1 MTEREK
7 MIQILYKAASEGVAK
22 LIKNGLAF
30 TVMAGAIAGLL
41 WGILKM
47 HDLHSAEITAFKTE
61 YRQMK
66 ADHSIQLNELRS
78 EIASCTVER
87 IKDAARIAR
96 LEALIQ
102 KR

>member
-1 MTEREK
+1 MTNKEV
-7 MIQILYKAASEGVAK
+7 MIEMLYKAAGDGIAK
-22 LIKNGLAF
+22 LIRNGLAF
-30 TVMAGAIAGLL
+30 TVMTGVIIGLL

-47 HDLHSAEITAFKTE
+47 HELHSAEITAFKTE

-78 EIASCTVER
+78 EIAACTAER

>member
-1 MTEREK
+1 MTDQEK
-7 MIQILYKAASEGVAK
+7 MIQIFYKAIGDGVSK
-22 LIKNGLAF
+22 LIRNGLAF
-30 TVMAGAIAGLL
+30 TVMTGCIAGLL

-47 HDLHSAEITAFKTE
+47 HDLHSAEITAFKAE

-66 ADHSIQLNELRS
+66 VEHSVQLNELRREVS
-78 EIASCTVER
+78 ACNLER

-96 LEALIQ
+96 LEALIN

>member
-1 MTEREK
+1 MTDQEK
-7 MIQILYKAASEGVAK
+7 MWAILYKAASDGIAK
-22 LIKNGLAF
+22 LIRNGLAF
-30 TVMAGAIAGLL
+30 TVMTGCIIGLL

-47 HDLHSAEITAFKTE
+47 HDLHSTEITAFKTE

-78 EIASCTVER
+78 EVASCTLER
-87 IKDAARIAR
+87 LKDAARIAR

>member
-1 MTEREK
+1 MTNKEV
-7 MIQILYKAASEGVAK
+7 MLQILYKAASDGIAK
-22 LIKNGLAF
+22 LIRNGLAF
-30 TVMAGAIAGLL
+30 TVMIGCIIGLL
-41 WGILKM
+41 WGILEM
-47 HDLHSAEITAFKTE
+47 HKLHSIEISAFKTE

-78 EIASCTVER
+78 EIAACTVER

>member
-1 MTEREK
+1 MTDKEK
-7 MIQILYKAASEGVAK
+7 MYQALYKAFADGTAK

-30 TVMAGAIAGLL
+30 TVMGMAIAGLM
-41 WGILKM
+41 WGLFEM
-47 HDLHSAEITAFKTE
+47 HDLHSAEIAEFKAE

-66 ADHSIQLNELRS
+66 ADHSIQLNELRTD
-78 EIASCTVER
+78 IAACTLER
-87 IKDAARIAR
+87 FRDAARIAR